1 MPAPL
6 QIKVATTAL
15 AVAALSLGCVL
26 GNRPAAQ
33 AQATQAAPMKDATPP
48 NRATPPTAPPATQA
62 APGGASAPQAT
73 PATATT
79 PPRAGAFNAGMAR
92 EPEDPTQVE
101 RGKVLYGL
109 SCQAC
114 HGQDLRG
121 GDMGGPNLLRSQV
134 ALSDRHGEL
143 IAPIIHGAR
152 QAQGMPN
159 IGLNDADALAAA
171 AYVRSV
177 VGTIKGQG
185 MPPGELKA
193 LNIVVGDP
201 HRGQSYFDANCASC
215 HSASSEISH
224 IATKYSEPKTLQ
236 ARWLAGGR
244 STALDAPGNKTTVTV
259 TNAGQTVTGGLVH
272 IDDFLVSLHLP
283 DGTEQSWKRRGAVPQ
298 VVVHDPLQAHR
309 DMLSKYT
316 DNDIHDVTAYLVTL
330 K

>member
-1 MPAPL
+1 MPAPYRI
-6 QIKVATTAL
+6 QVVTTGL
-15 AVAALSLGCVL
+15 AVAALSLACVL
-26 GNRPAAQ
+26 GSRPAAHG
-33 AQATQAAPMKDATPP
+33 QATQAAPMKDATPSD
-48 NRATPPTAPPATQA
+48 RATPPTASPATQA
-62 APGGASAPQAT
+62 APGGKSAPQAT

-92 EPEDPTQVE
+92 DPEDPTQVE

-114 HGQDLRG
+114 HGSDLRG

-159 IGLNDADALAAA
+159 IGLNNADALAAA

-201 HRGQSYFDANCASC
+201 HRGQAYFDKNCASC
-215 HSASSEISH
+215 HSSSSEISH
-224 IATKYSEPKTLQ
+224 IATKYAEPKTLQ

-259 TNAGQTVTGGLVH
+259 TTAGQTVTGGLIH

-283 DGTEQSWKRRGAVPQ
+283 DGTEQSWKRSGAVPQ

>member
-1 MPAPL
+1 MSVSTR
-6 QIKVATTAL
+6 IK
-15 AVAALSLGCVL
+15 AVGASSASIVTLLCVFGSRPALSG
-26 GNRPAAQ
+26 
-33 AQATQAAPMKDATPP
+33 QATQAAPMTQATPP
-48 NRATPPTAPPATQA
+48 DKATPPTAAPASQT

-79 PPRAGAFNAGMAR
+79 PPRAGSFNAGMAR
-92 EPEDPTQVE
+92 DPEDPAQVE

-114 HGQDLRG
+114 HGSDLRG

-185 MPPGELKA
+185 MPPGELKP
-193 LNIVVGDP
+193 LNIVVGDA
-201 HRGQSYFDANCASC
+201 HRGQTYFDAHCASC
-215 HSASSEISH
+215 HAPSSEISH

-244 STALDAPGNKTTVTV
+244 STALDAPGNKTTVSV
-259 TNAGQTVTGGLVH
+259 TTAQGQTVTGGLIH

-283 DGTEQSWKRRGAVPQ
+283 DGTEESFKRRGSTPQ

-309 DMLSKYT
+309 DMMSKYT
-316 DNDIHDVTAYLVTL
+316 DHDIHDVTAYLVTL